1 MQHLSEDLDSELT
14 RDLHAMSA
22 RRERGQKAIEGA
34 NKCPLCSEQRKMGV
48 LTAAA
53 RQHRRHSAAAQLH
66 FDFFR
71 QLNHDFKQYRRP
83 IVKAGRA
90 QTREGLSKQAFRHSC
105 FQGVRLFM

>member
-1 MQHLSEDLDSELT
+1 MPAMFRAAENGCFDSL
-14 RDLHAMSA
+14 
-22 RRERGQKAIEGA
+22 
-34 NKCPLCSEQRKMGV
+34 PLPSTPTSFNG
-48 LTAAA
+48 
-53 RQHRRHSAAAQLH
+53 AQLH
-66 FDFFR
+66 LDFFR

>member
-34 NKCPLCSEQRKMGV
+34 DKCPLCSEQRKMGV
-48 LTAAA
+48 LTAALNTPT
-53 RQHRRHSAAAQLH
+53 SFNSGAQLH
-66 FDFFR
+66 LDFFR

-90 QTREGLSKQAFRHSC
+90 C
-105 FQGVRLFM
+105 